1 MNDGAGIGRVAVA
14 LYPAVSHGP
23 HVIRPRIAHLDVD
36 CLRGVFGFLRSAAS
50 FRLYGDSA
58 AGAGEVEKKLGFV
71 ATWFRRADRAAA
83 LVAGD
88 RRSIVSVWAPRN
100 EKKETAKG

>member
-1 MNDGAGIGRVAVA
+1 VAVA

-23 HVIRPRIAHLDVD
+23 YVISPRVAHLDVD
-36 CLRGVFGFLRSAAS
+36 CLRGVFGFLRSVAS

-58 AGAGEVEKKLGFV
+58 AGAGEVEKLGFV
-71 ATWFRRADRAAA
+71 ATWFRRPYRAAT

-88 RRSIVSVWAPRN
+88 RRSIVLICM
-100 EKKETAKG
+100 E